1 MKNSIWIAI
10 RLTLV
15 SLVLFGVL
23 YPLAIWAIAQAAPSQ
38 GRGERIEADG
48 RSYYYHIGQSFTDP
62 KYFQSRPSAV
72 NYNASASG
80 ASNKGPSN
88 EDYLK
93 EVEQRIDRFME
104 QNPGI
109 KRSQVPAELLTASGS
124 GLDPHISVASA
135 NVQVARIAKARGLS
149 EAAVVDLINQHLE
162 KPLWNLFGPAK
173 IHLLTLNIALDK
185 ISKQTGGNHAD

>member
-93 EVEQRIDRFME
+93 EVEQRIDKFIE
-104 QNPGI
+104 QNPSI
-109 KRSQVPAELLTASGS
+109 NRSQVPAELLTASGS
-124 GLDPHISVASA
+124 GLDPHISVAAA

-149 EAAVVDLINQHLE
+149 EAVVVDLIGQHVE
-162 KPLWNLFGPAK
+162 QPLWNLFGPAK
-173 IHLLTLNIALDK
+173 IHLLSLNIALDK